1 LKKLF
6 VLILSVIAAAF
17 MAGCMPKSIAEVAQ
31 NAGNSVTAN
40 NEGTGTGYAEDG
52 YAEGSIG
59 DTMHTYFFDFTVTSA
74 HIGTAFD
81 GLVPAEGYK
90 FIAVEVTIKNATG
103 VAQPMSL
110 LDFQIQWDA
119 AEDED
124 PDDAYDYPLAETTTD
139 ENGNTEWTSLSDRQ
153 LPAEWELEVDEERT
167 GILLYAVPEDSSEY
181 SIAYM
186 EIFESEDN
194 TDDEEYGDVF
204 FVYFSADETK

>member
-1 LKKLF
+1 MKKLF
-6 VLILSVIAAAF
+6 VLILSMIAAAS
-17 MAGCMPKSIAEVAQ
+17 MAGCMPKNLDEVAQ

-40 NEGTGTGYAEDG
+40 NEGSGAGYAEDG

-74 HIGTAFD
+74 YTGTTFD
-81 GLVPAEGYK
+81 GLIPAEGYK
-90 FIAVEVTIKNATG
+90 FLAVEVTIKNATG
-103 VAQPMSL
+103 VVQPMSL

-124 PDDAYDYPLAETTTD
+124 PDEAYDYPLADATTD
-139 ENGNTEWTSLSDRQ
+139 ENGDTEWVSLSDRQ
-153 LPAEWELEVDEERT
+153 LPAEWELGVDEERT
-167 GILLYAVPEDSSEY
+167 GILLYAVPEASSEY
-181 SIAYM
+181 SIAFM
-186 EIFESEDN
+186 EIFEPEGG